1 MRHPHRHRLA
11 ALLPLQILAEA
22 PSHSLPFPLAPE
34 ALSSALGLELGQ
46 SPRPRAKLTPTR
58 NNTLHCG
65 ARGPQDPRTI
75 KKDTPTQTP
84 PSPTNFSRLG
94 ERPLHSIHRHTQL
107 SANFSV
113 PRQKKY
119 TTQKQRQWQFKQHP
133 PPSLPLHTRRILCS
147 TSPRSRPQAVLRPSL
162 SRRSVV
168 RTRTC
173 APDTNPRKSH
183 PRRSLPT
190 AHRAPLPQPPHTAR
204 HFRKSGLSFQKHTHT
219 PQRCLIC
226 TTRMPMES
234 MGNTL

>member
-65 ARGPQDPRTI
+65 ARGPQDPRT
-75 KKDTPTQTP
+75 
-84 PSPTNFSRLG
+84 
-94 ERPLHSIHRHTQL
+94 
-107 SANFSV
+107 
-113 PRQKKY
+113 Y
-119 TTQKQRQWQFKQHP
+119 TTQKQRQWQSKQHP
-133 PPSLPLHTRRILCS
+133 PPSLHPSLPLHTRRILCS

-183 PRRSLPT
+183 PHRSLPNT
-190 AHRAPLPQPPHTAR
+190 
-204 HFRKSGLSFQKHTHT
+204 HTHIST
-219 PQRCLIC
+219 LPHLHNPNANGIDGKRPI
-226 TTRMPMES
+226 TKT
-234 MGNTL
+234 NTHTYTYRQTWRLRRLAR

>member
-1 MRHPHRHRLA
+1 MRHPHWHRLA

-34 ALSSALGLELGQ
+34 ALSSALGLGLGQ

-119 TTQKQRQWQFKQHP
+119 PTQKQRQWQSKQHP
-133 PPSLPLHTRRILCS
+133 PSLPPSAH
-147 TSPRSRPQAVLRPSL
+147 QAYPVQHVPP
-162 SRRSVV
+162 VA
-168 RTRTC
+168 TPGC
-173 APDTNPRKSH
+173 AEA
-183 PRRSLPT
+183 L
-190 AHRAPLPQPPHTAR
+190 ALPQECRTHQDLCTRYKPSKISSPP
-204 HFRKSGLSFQKHTHT
+204 LSSKHTHT

-234 MGNTL
+234 MGNAL

>member
-1 MRHPHRHRLA
+1 MRHPHWHRLA

-34 ALSSALGLELGQ
+34 ALSSALGLGLGLGQ

-119 TTQKQRQWQFKQHP
+119 PTQKQRQWQSKQHP
-133 PPSLPLHTRRILCS
+133 PSLPPSAH
-147 TSPRSRPQAVLRPSL
+147 QAYPVQHVPP
-162 SRRSVV
+162 VA
-168 RTRTC
+168 TPGC
-173 APDTNPRKSH
+173 AEA
-183 PRRSLPT
+183 L
-190 AHRAPLPQPPHTAR
+190 ALPQECRTHQDLCTRYKPSKISSPP
-204 HFRKSGLSFQKHTHT
+204 LSSKHTHT

-234 MGNTL
+234 MGNAL